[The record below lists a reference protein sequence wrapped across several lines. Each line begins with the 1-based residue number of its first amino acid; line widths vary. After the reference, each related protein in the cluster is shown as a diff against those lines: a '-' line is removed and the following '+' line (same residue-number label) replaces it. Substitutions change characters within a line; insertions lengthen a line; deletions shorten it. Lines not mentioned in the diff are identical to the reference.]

1 MLSVAYGVKR
11 KNNCQWLTLQNDNL
25 NIILQ
30 DIWKDDPLEP
40 VLQTYRQ
47 TVFPYRDILILFVY
61 ISGGG
66 GGGGVWGG
74 NE

>member
-1 MLSVAYGVKR
+1 MID
-11 KNNCQWLTLQNDNL
+11 TLNDNL

-47 TVFPYRDILILFVY
+47 TVFPYRYILIMFVY
-61 ISGGG
+61 ISEGGRG
-66 GGGGVWGG
+66 I